1 MKLLNY
7 GTIMEQHR
15 EENAAPP
22 PSPTESSSI
31 TKEEFIKEIEITV

>member
-1 MKLLNY
+1 
-7 GTIMEQHR
+7 MEQLWNNT
-15 EENAAPP
+15 EKKMPLP